1 MNEDKLIEI
10 RKFKANKSRLL
21 GRLLK
26 RSYYYFSEVAA
37 EFLKGKGFVDFRVG
51 HIIGLVHIDL
61 EGTSVNNMALMAG
74 ITKQGMS
81 KVVKEL
87 SDYGYVF
94 TEKHPSDA
102 RSIIV
107 KLTDKG
113 IDALMEW
120 KLCTEH
126 IDEKFTEILGSE
138 HLEQLKDILSVLV
151 NHYDASSE
159 NEFEKQIFST
169 LLFNKKEC

>member
-1 MNEDKLIEI
+1 MKHDKLETIRAFKEEDK
-10 RKFKANKSRLL
+10 NRLL
-21 GRLLK
+21 GRLLN
-26 RSYYYFSEVAA
+26 RSYRYLSEIATD
-37 EFLKGKGFVDFRVG
+37 FLKGKGFVDFRIG

-61 EGTSVNNMALMAG
+61 DGSTVNQMASTAG

-87 SDYGYVF
+87 SDNGYAF

-102 RSIIV
+102 RSIVV

-126 IDEKFTEILGSE
+126 IDEKFTKILGSE
-138 HLEQLKDILSVLV
+138 QLEGLKNILGVLVEHFESNPEHDSENQILSSIMF
-151 NHYDASSE
+151 D
-159 NEFEKQIFST
+159 
-169 LLFNKKEC
+169 KE